1 MFRKVVKLLTYNFRT
16 LIKFEFIYKMLS
28 VFILSPLFSFF
39 IKLTM
44 KITGYKYIT
53 IENILSFFKQ
63 PLTITMIVIVSLLT
77 ALYTLFEI
85 NTIIVLFDASKQRV
99 KVGLRQTVYIS
110 MKKTLN
116 LLKNPTN
123 LGIIFIVLFLIP
135 FLNLGITTSFISSFK
150 IPEYIMD
157 FIKSNLVY
165 FITYIFVMALLTIV
179 LFRWIYVLNYHV
191 LENKSFYKARK
202 LSIKLGKGHRI
213 KDLIKLFITEGLI
226 YLFYIVFVG
235 FGIFI
240 IVLINK
246 YVTSYVF
253 VNSLLI
259 TLIWLYLAFSFI
271 LFTLLSTP
279 ISYAAIS
286 YLFYKNKEIIN
297 EETYSVNFVEE
308 SEDKKKFSIV
318 KLIIVMILIVSGT
331 YYTYGIQKKKFD
343 INIEHTRNIEVT
355 AHRGASKKYPE
366 NTMLAF
372 KGARKLGAD
381 WIELDVQ
388 QTKDGRIIV
397 IHDSNLKRI
406 TGLKKNVW
414 ELTYDE
420 INALDAGSHFNKKY
434 KGEKIPLLE
443 EVIKWAKENKVK
455 LNIELKPTGHEI
467 NFEQSVLDIINNYGY
482 KNSVVVTSQA
492 YEVLINIKKIDK
504 KIKTVYVMSIA
515 YGDIN
520 KLKYADGFSIEAS
533 NINNKLIFKIH
544 ENGKKIYAWTIN
556 KESSI
561 SEMINY
567 NVDNIITDDVSLA
580 QELIDKSKT
589 SNVILDYIKF
599 IEDLF

>member
-1 MFRKVVKLLTYNFRT
+1 
-16 LIKFEFIYKMLS
+16 
-28 VFILSPLFSFF
+28 
-39 IKLTM
+39 
-44 KITGYKYIT
+44 
-53 IENILSFFKQ
+53 
-63 PLTITMIVIVSLLT
+63 
-77 ALYTLFEI
+77 
-85 NTIIVLFDASKQRV
+85 
-99 KVGLRQTVYIS
+99 
-110 MKKTLN
+110 
-116 LLKNPTN
+116 
-123 LGIIFIVLFLIP
+123 
-135 FLNLGITTSFISSFK
+135 
-150 IPEYIMD
+150 
-157 FIKSNLVY
+157 
-165 FITYIFVMALLTIV
+165 
-179 LFRWIYVLNYHV
+179 
-191 LENKSFYKARK
+191 
-202 LSIKLGKGHRI
+202 
-213 KDLIKLFITEGLI
+213 
-226 YLFYIVFVG
+226 
-235 FGIFI
+235 
-240 IVLINK
+240 
-246 YVTSYVF
+246 
-253 VNSLLI
+253 
-259 TLIWLYLAFSFI
+259 
-271 LFTLLSTP
+271 
-279 ISYAAIS
+279 
-286 YLFYKNKEIIN
+286 
-297 EETYSVNFVEE
+297 
-308 SEDKKKFSIV
+308 
-318 KLIIVMILIVSGT
+318 
-331 YYTYGIQKKKFD
+331 
-343 INIEHTRNIEVT
+343 
-355 AHRGASKKYPE
+355 
-366 NTMLAF
+366 MLAF